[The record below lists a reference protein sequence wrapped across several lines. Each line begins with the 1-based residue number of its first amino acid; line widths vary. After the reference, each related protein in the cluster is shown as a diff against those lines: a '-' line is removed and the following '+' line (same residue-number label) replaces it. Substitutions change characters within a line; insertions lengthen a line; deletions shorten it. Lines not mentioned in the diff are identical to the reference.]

1 MSVSKSKTA
10 APGRVYIR
18 VWDPIVRIGHWLL
31 VLCFAAVYFYADKF
45 PLHAYAAYLI
55 MAYMAFRIFWGVIG
69 PRPVRFRAFVY
80 SPKAVLRYGQDSL
93 HGHSPHTI
101 SHNPLGGLMVI
112 SLILIMLICGVLG
125 LMVYSAGQEM
135 GLLGSLVPS
144 HWEGE
149 WFTLRLFNET
159 HSIGLKEL
167 HHWSGNLAALLV
179 AAHVIGNLITTAL
192 HRSRPVVGMI
202 TGVKDADRD
211 DPELA
216 YYPKT
221 SAPQLANSLY
231 RALGPVGSE
240 LVIVLGILLLVT
252 WPLVELLVWANRF
265 IPSY

>member
-1 MSVSKSKTA
+1 MSNLRSKSV
-10 APGRVYIR
+10 APDRVYIR
-18 VWDPIVRIGHWLL
+18 VWDPIVRVGHWLL
-31 VLCFAAVYFYADKF
+31 VLCFAAVYFYSDKF

-55 MAYMAFRIFWGVIG
+55 MGYMLFRIVWGFIG
-69 PRPVRFRAFVY
+69 PRPVRFGTFVHGP
-80 SPKAVLRYGQDSL
+80 SAILRYGRDSL
-93 HGHSPHTI
+93 RGHSPNTI
-101 SHNPLGGLMVI
+101 SHNPLGGVMVI
-112 SLILIMLICGVLG
+112 GLILIMLICGVLG

-149 WFTLRLFNET
+149 LFTVQLFDK
-159 HSIGLKEL
+159 SYDIGLKEL
-167 HHWSGNLAALLV
+167 HHWSGNFAAALV
-179 AAHVIGNLITTAL
+179 AAHVVGNFITTAL

-211 DPELA
+211 DPEVR

-221 SAPQLANSLY
+221 SAPEIARPLY

-240 LVIVLGILLLVT
+240 LVIVLVILILMA
-252 WPLVELLVWANRF
+252 WPLVELLVWANQF